1 MTYFWS
7 HLKALGAQG
16 LQTQPPLNRS
26 PGPILDPQNHQ
37 IPSRTQLATDCVG
50 ILVGKTWD
58 PAHRFGGKLCLVLGS
73 RTGPLK
79 LHGSYCKLN
88 KWAQIWA
95 QNIGPNLAPRNSK
108 YSVPFAAPGQPLLV
122 ATWVCLEFCCSE
134 DPNPSTQ
141 TDPASLDNHPRSLPW
156 QQNAQQSLARSLTG
170 SKNKPNAWP
179 EALLA
184 AK

>member
-1 MTYFWS
+1 MGPDLGPEYGPKFGTKK
-7 HLKALGAQG
+7 LKIQRPFLQPLG
-16 LQTQPPLNRS
+16 
-26 PGPILDPQNHQ
+26 NH
-37 IPSRTQLATDCVG
+37 CVG
-50 ILVGKTWD
+50 VLVGKTWD

-95 QNIGPNLAPRNSK
+95 QNMGPNLAPRNSK
-108 YSVPFAAPGQPLLV
+108 YSVLFCSPWATIVGCHLGLPGILPFQR
-122 ATWVCLEFCCSE
+122 
-134 DPNPSTQ
+134 PNPSTQ
-141 TDPASLDNHPRSLPW
+141 TDPASLDNHPQSLPR
-156 QQNAQQSLARSLTG
+156 QQNAQQSLARGLTG

>member
-1 MTYFWS
+1 MTGLLLRSKCSNPRHQIYHADQVMTYFWS

-50 ILVGKTWD
+50 VLVGKTWD

-95 QNIGPNLAPRNSK
+95 QNMGPNLAPRNSK
-108 YSVPFAAPGQPLLV
+108 YSVPFCSPWATIVGCHLGLPGILL
-122 ATWVCLEFCCSE
+122 FRR
-134 DPNPSTQ
+134 P
-141 TDPASLDNHPRSLPW
+141 
-156 QQNAQQSLARSLTG
+156 
-170 SKNKPNAWP
+170 KP
-179 EALLA
+179 
-184 AK
+184 

>member
-1 MTYFWS
+1 MSKQARPRNGYVGSPRAQRLSRQAPLRRFWS
-7 HLKALGAQG
+7 HLKALGAG

-79 LHGSYCKLN
+79 LHGSYCKLD

-108 YSVPFAAPGQPLLV
+108 YSVPFCSPWATIVGCHLGLPGILL
-122 ATWVCLEFCCSE
+122 FRR
-134 DPNPSTQ
+134 P
-141 TDPASLDNHPRSLPW
+141 
-156 QQNAQQSLARSLTG
+156 
-170 SKNKPNAWP
+170 KP
-179 EALLA
+179 
-184 AK
+184 